1 MPELVTIPVSFFEV
15 TIDYEKSDIRLLAER
30 APMVQGIFE
39 ALQPWNCKIDDIEV
53 LTAGKN
59 SEQGVMFRLP
69 QKRASFFVGASLCR
83 FSRDAVD
90 WDLAEETITI
100 IEAVLNPLRERS
112 EVVLGTKRA
121 AVGLHLQPRTIPFME
136 LLRPFVPTQLTAM
149 ESETVT
155 TMATVARWANRG
167 VTIDGSA
174 AVANGILL
182 KFEREFGSE
191 IPFEAVA
198 DRLMKD
204 ERELLATI
212 GVKEDDR
219 P

>member
-1 MPELVTIPVSFFEV
+1 
-15 TIDYEKSDIRLLAER
+15 
-30 APMVQGIFE
+30 
-39 ALQPWNCKIDDIEV
+39 
-53 LTAGKN
+53 
-59 SEQGVMFRLP
+59 
-69 QKRASFFVGASLCR
+69 
-83 FSRDAVD
+83 
-90 WDLAEETITI
+90 
-100 IEAVLNPLRERS
+100 
-112 EVVLGTKRA
+112 
-121 AVGLHLQPRTIPFME
+121 ME